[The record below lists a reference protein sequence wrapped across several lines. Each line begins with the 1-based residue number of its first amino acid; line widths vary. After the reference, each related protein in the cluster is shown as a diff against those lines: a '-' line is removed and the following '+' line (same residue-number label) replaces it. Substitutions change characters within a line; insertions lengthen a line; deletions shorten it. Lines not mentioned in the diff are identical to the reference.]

1 MRVDLQR
8 ICQTV
13 CICGQIGEQILCSEP
28 ADRIIELLRQRLGG
42 RSVLLCDIK
51 QMEIISGASYITAVG
66 IKAELLVHLSACV
79 PIPLISASA
88 CWLLLRG
95 ACPANRWLPPS
106 MSVSRR

>member
-1 MRVDLQR
+1 MFDLPFDFFSLAIAIVGLIIAR
-8 ICQTV
+8 KAFD
-13 CICGQIGEQILCSEP
+13 QIAVLRAGEPL
-28 ADRIIELLRQRLGG
+28 
-42 RSVLLCDIK
+42 
-51 QMEIISGASYITAVG
+51 TAVG